1 MLHHLISQEA
11 ALTVINEQKLQ
22 TIYAKL
28 KSREKIHSEQIQQF
42 IRISIAFTHIL
53 KLTAWDLKAIQET
66 TTAQI
71 KQSGTSE
78 WIDQK
83 DGMIKVSERCIFCLK
98 RMEKKE
104 DQAHKKE
111 GMKKKRA
118 EKQANSQLA

>member
-1 MLHHLISQEA
+1 MRKTSSKSTDYFINSVFFFFLLHHLISQEA

-71 KQSGTSE
+71 K
-78 WIDQK
+78 
-83 DGMIKVSERCIFCLK
+83 
-98 RMEKKE
+98 
-104 DQAHKKE
+104 
-111 GMKKKRA
+111 
-118 EKQANSQLA
+118 